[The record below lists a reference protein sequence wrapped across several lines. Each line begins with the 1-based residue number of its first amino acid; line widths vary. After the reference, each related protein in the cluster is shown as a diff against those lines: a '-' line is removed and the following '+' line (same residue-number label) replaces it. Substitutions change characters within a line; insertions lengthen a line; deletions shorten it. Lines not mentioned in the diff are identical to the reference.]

1 MDVESLDQIRIVLDP
16 VGQAGVAVAL
26 MIIMFSVALGLR
38 VSDFQLLRDKPLFFY
53 GGVATQIFGLPL
65 LTFLIINV
73 VELPASIAL
82 GMIVVAC
89 CPGGAVSNLMTY
101 LARGNVAYSVSLT
114 ATSSVLAALL
124 TPASILFWSHQY
136 EPTSALLESVNVSPA
151 IFLIQTTALLI
162 VPLVLGMLLAARAPD
177 IAEKIR
183 RKTALTGAMV
193 LAGTVI
199 YGSIYFFPVLFPV
212 LPLIGSVA
220 FAHNALAFLLG
231 ASAGFLM
238 GAERP
243 IRRALTFEVG
253 IQNSGLAI
261 VILISQLEGV
271 GGAAAIA
278 AVWGVWH
285 LIAGGFIVLSLRF
298 VDRGKVER

>member
-1 MDVESLDQIRIVLDP
+1 MDVGTLDQIRIVLDP
-16 VGQAGVAVAL
+16 VGQAGIAIAL
-26 MIIMFSVALGLR
+26 MVVMFSVALGLR
-38 VSDFQLLRDKPLFFY
+38 VRDFQLLHDEPRLFF
-53 GGVATQIFGLPL
+53 GGVVTQIVGLPL
-65 LTFLIINV
+65 LTFLVINV
-73 VELPASIAL
+73 IELPASIAL

-89 CPGGAVSNLMTY
+89 CPGGAVSNLLTY
-101 LARGNVAYSVSLT
+101 LARGNVAYSVALT

-124 TPASILFWSHQY
+124 TPASILFWSHRY
-136 EPTSALLESVNVSPA
+136 EPTSMLLDSINVSPA

-162 VPLVLGMLLAARAPD
+162 VPLILGMLLAARMPD
-177 IAEKIR
+177 LAEKIR
-183 RKTALTGAMV
+183 RKTALTGAFILGGV
-193 LAGTVI
+193 II
-199 YGSIYFFPVLFPV
+199 YGGIHLFPVLSPV

-220 FAHNALAFLLG
+220 VAHNALAFLLG

-238 GAERP
+238 RTDQP

-278 AVWGVWH
+278 AIWGVWH
-285 LIAGGFIVLSLRF
+285 LIAGGFIVLVLRF
-298 VDRGKVER
+298 VDRRNGWQ

>member
-1 MDVESLDQIRIVLDP
+1 MDVAALDQIRIVLDS
-16 VGQAGVAVAL
+16 VGQAGVAIAL
-26 MIIMFSVALGLR
+26 MVVMFSVALGLR
-38 VSDFQLLRDKPLFFY
+38 VSDFQLLRDEPVLFF
-53 GGVATQIFGLPL
+53 GGVATQILGLPL
-65 LTFLIINV
+65 LTYLIISV

-89 CPGGAVSNLMTY
+89 CPGGAVSNLLTY

-124 TPASILFWSHQY
+124 TPASILFWSHLY
-136 EPTSALLESVNVSPA
+136 EPTSVLLETINLSPM
-151 IFLIQTTALLI
+151 IFLAQTMALLI
-162 VPLVLGMLLAARAPD
+162 VPLVLGMLLAAKAPD
-177 IAEKIR
+177 VAEKIR
-183 RKTALTGAMV
+183 RNTALIGAMV
-193 LAGTVI
+193 LGGVII
-199 YGSIYFFPVLFPV
+199 YGGLYFFPILLPF
-212 LPLIGSVA
+212 LPLIGTVA
-220 FAHNALAFLLG
+220 VVHNALAFLLG
-231 ASAGFLM
+231 ALVGRML

-243 IRRALTFEVG
+243 VRRALTFEVG

-285 LIAGGFIVLSLRF
+285 LLAGGFIVLALRF
-298 VDRGKVER
+298 VDSKKG

>member
-1 MDVESLDQIRIVLDP
+1 MDVGALDQIRIVLDP
-16 VGQAGVAVAL
+16 VGQAGVAIAL
-26 MIIMFSVALGLR
+26 MVVMFSVALGLR

-101 LARGNVAYSVSLT
+101 LARGDVAYSVSLT

-136 EPTSALLESVNVSPA
+136 EPTSALLKTINISPA

-177 IAEKIR
+177 LAGKIR
-183 RKTALTGAMV
+183 RKTALTGALILGGV
-193 LAGTVI
+193 II
-199 YGSIYFFPVLFPV
+199 YGGINLFPVLFPV

-220 FAHNALAFLLG
+220 VAHNALAFLMG

-238 GAERP
+238 RADRP

-261 VILISQLEGV
+261 VILISQLEGL

-278 AVWGVWH
+278 AIWGVWH
-285 LIAGGFIVLSLRF
+285 LIAGGFIVLVLRF
-298 VDRGKVER
+298 VDRRKGRR